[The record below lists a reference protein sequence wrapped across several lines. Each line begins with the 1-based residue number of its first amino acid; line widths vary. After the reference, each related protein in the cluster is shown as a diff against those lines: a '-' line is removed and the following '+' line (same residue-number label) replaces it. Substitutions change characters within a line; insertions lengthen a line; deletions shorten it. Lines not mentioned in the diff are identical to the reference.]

1 MNKKAILS
9 IIITVVLVWFLLS
22 QVEVQEI
29 VTSLKDVPPHLVL
42 IGFFFYALSYLFRA
56 LRFRVLLQKA
66 IGLGTLF
73 NIVAVHTMWT
83 NLLPFRTGEL
93 SYLYLLK
100 KKGGVGSYLTGVPS
114 LVLAR
119 VFDLVAISVLF
130 IISFVGVGTLPEE
143 IRVSG
148 VILLFLVFSLLSF
161 ALFLIWKREQFLG
174 RVKYHIL
181 KMNLDK
187 LGVVEKI
194 LGKSGEILDGFNEV
208 KSWKSLSLV
217 AVFSFAVWI
226 LIYLCNYAII
236 LAVGIELNLLHIFF
250 ISTFFVLVSLFP
262 VHGWAGFGTTEAV
275 WVLTIV
281 WFGIVKET
289 AIVTGF
295 QLHILGLLFTIILGI
310 TGWISIRFRVG
321 DDGGS
326 KGSLV

>member
-130 IISFVGVGTLPEE
+130 II
-143 IRVSG
+143 
-148 VILLFLVFSLLSF
+148 LF
-161 ALFLIWKREQFLG
+161 
-174 RVKYHIL
+174 
-181 KMNLDK
+181 
-187 LGVVEKI
+187 
-194 LGKSGEILDGFNEV
+194 
-208 KSWKSLSLV
+208 
-217 AVFSFAVWI
+217 
-226 LIYLCNYAII
+226 
-236 LAVGIELNLLHIFF
+236 
-250 ISTFFVLVSLFP
+250 
-262 VHGWAGFGTTEAV
+262 
-275 WVLTIV
+275 
-281 WFGIVKET
+281 
-289 AIVTGF
+289 
-295 QLHILGLLFTIILGI
+295 
-310 TGWISIRFRVG
+310 
-321 DDGGS
+321 
-326 KGSLV
+326 